1 MANANFTCVLD
12 AWRDGTVLYGRMHYY
27 RSGSYYYRDRSFPNP
42 TMNLGGSVYEDV
54 DFGNSV
60 RAGIYVGD
68 VYTTTF
74 SRGVAGTGTRTVTF
88 SAGSGERSDFA
99 GTWSKDVGGFPGTT
113 SPPTDLTFLSCVAG
127 PDYYD
132 VGMSISGWG
141 NGGSAEQRYIEV
153 NIAKKTDSSV
163 DTSHRRFK
171 KAYGVTSATIHV
183 DNTANTE
190 VLGDLTIVPN
200 TIYTVALY
208 ATNGAAD
215 TGVTRI
221 GNHCSAPPVMTVT
234 VDSVDKTSVK
244 LDYSFGD
251 QGGAYSMFLEYS
263 LDGSNWS
270 GMTTITTSGAQS
282 GKGMIIGL
290 NPGTT
295 YTIRTRLR
303 TNNTNQ
309 SNYITNGSTVTVTTK
324 ADVKLYGKNPSPNLL
339 NLNNGTIVKRGN
351 GGAWS
356 YTNTANSITM
366 TATGTTGAQYAEWTT
381 DELDPN
387 KTYTISGIAKKIVK
401 GTDGE
406 PGLKIY
412 HRYSDN
418 GIDWSSYSQIWGR
431 SPANTVQGTAYSFSF
446 QESGHKYYRFWFY
459 NNGHTP
465 VTVGESS
472 TYYDLQ
478 LETGTSKTSFQPY
491 TGVQGTRRI
500 TKLYCKN
507 PSKNLF
513 DNHSTYVRK
522 SGDLMAV
529 ASSTGM
535 KTYNTTP
542 LVGTYDAV
550 VYDLG
555 QASDYDGKT
564 ITVSYTATIASG
576 GTNVPLVGIGIA
588 TSDYSSRT
596 LKSNASG
603 TGSKTIQWTVVA
615 DASKPRLILWLY
627 NNSSGSS
634 ISGSAT
640 TVYVN
645 YDNLMIEVGSTA
657 SPYTP
662 YYGPQGAI
670 KVKKLYGSV
679 NGQTKL
685 LYEA

>member
-1 MANANFTCVLD
+1 MANANFTCTLD

-27 RSGSYYYRDRSFPNP
+27 RSGSYYYQDSSFPNP

-54 DFGNSV
+54 DFGNRV

-74 SRGVAGTGTRTVTF
+74 SRGVSGTGTRTVTF
-88 SAGSGERSDFA
+88 SAGSGQRSDFA

-163 DTSHRRFK
+163 DTDHRRFK

-183 DNTANTE
+183 DNTTNTE

-208 ATNGAAD
+208 ATNGAAN

-221 GNHCSAPPVMTVT
+221 GNHCSAPPVMTAT

-244 LDYSFGD
+244 LNYSFGD

-303 TNNTNQ
+303 TDNTIQ

-324 ADVKLYGKNPSPNLL
+324 PDVKLYGKNPSPNLL
-339 NLNNGTIVKRGN
+339 NINNGTFTKRGN
-351 GGAWS
+351 GSSWN
-356 YTNTANSITM
+356 YTNTANSVTM
-366 TATGTTGAQYAEWTT
+366 TATGTSGAQYAEWTT
-381 DELDPN
+381 DQLDAS
-387 KTYTISGIAKKIVK
+387 KTYTFSGIAKKVVK
-401 GTDGE
+401 GTDGD
-406 PGLKIY
+406 PNVKIY
-412 HRYSDN
+412 HMYSDD
-418 GIDWSSYSQIWGR
+418 GTTWSSYSQVWGR
-431 SPANTVQGTAYSFSF
+431 TAANTVQGTDYSFSF
-446 QESGHKYYRFWFY
+446 QESGHKYYRFYLY
-459 NNGHTP
+459 NNSHTP
-465 VTVGESS
+465 VTVGEST
-472 TYYDLQ
+472 TYYNLQ
-478 LETGTSKTSFQPY
+478 LEEGTKKTTFQPY

-513 DNHSTYVRK
+513 DNS
-522 SGDLMAV
+522 A
-529 ASSTGM
+529 
-535 KTYNTTP
+535 TP
-542 LVGTYDAV
+542 
-550 VYDLG
+550 
-555 QASDYDGKT
+555 GKT
-564 ITVSYTATIASG
+564 IGNVGVTTISTGVRTRNATANTGTFDAAVYKIGLASEYAGKTVTLSCTATPSSTNSPRMLIGLGNADLSTRVQKAEANGSG
-576 GTNVPLVGIGIA
+576 N
-588 TSDYSSRT
+588 
-596 LKSNASG
+596 
-603 TGSKTIQWTVVA
+603 KTVQWTVVESSSA
-615 DASKPRLILWLY
+615 PYLIIWLY
-627 NNSSGSS
+627 NNASGSS
-634 ISGSAT
+634 VSGSVGSI
-640 TVYVN
+640 TVDYT
-645 YDNLMIEVGSTA
+645 NLMLEVGDSAT
-657 SPYTP
+657 SYTP

-670 KVKKLYGSV
+670 PIKKLYGGV

-685 LYEA
+685 IYEE